1 MMNPIILIEFRECY
15 VQIKKSNNDESEGK
29 LVVLDVLGGS
39 MYVSTNSEAN
49 DCKMNTVRICKWNKR
64 SCLKSVIVFKGKFL
78 SQGFGHLVKKF
89 IDLGVK
95 IQVKSDGSE
104 I

>member
-1 MMNPIILIEFRECY
+1 MDMMNPIILIEFRECY

-64 SCLKSVIVFKGKFL
+64 SCLKRYSALKVL
-78 SQGFGHLVKKF
+78 
-89 IDLGVK
+89 
-95 IQVKSDGSE
+95 
-104 I
+104 